1 MTKVVIV
8 EDEKHIQES
17 IREIISEHCKN
28 VIISGIANN
37 IETAKTLLNETNP
50 DLVLLDINLPDGT
63 SFELLEQLNQI
74 NFKIIFITA
83 FEEYALRAI
92 KLSAIDYLVKPI
104 DPIEL
109 INTVNKAVELIDESS
124 NEINLKALLSNIDTL
139 TNSTKKIVL
148 KTAESIFLINIPDI
162 IRCESNGAYTTFY
175 INDDKKIMISKTI
188 KDYEELLDNNG
199 FMRVHKSHIVN
210 LKFIDR
216 YKKADGGSLILKNKS
231 EVPVSF
237 RKKEKLIKLLESL
250 SSI

>member
-139 TNSTKKIVL
+139 TIY
-148 KTAESIFLINIPDI
+148 LILF
-162 IRCESNGAYTTFY
+162 GANLMELILLF
-175 INDDKKIMISKTI
+175 ISMTI
-188 KDYEELLDNNG
+188 K
-199 FMRVHKSHIVN
+199 KS
-210 LKFIDR
+210 
-216 YKKADGGSLILKNKS
+216 
-231 EVPVSF
+231 
-237 RKKEKLIKLLESL
+237 
-250 SSI
+250 